1 MSAGNHEDSSR
12 RRWWQKPGVLPLARV
27 FVVLVCLS
35 LDASTR
41 VALYIAPLWFALL
54 TIGYRLYAV
63 KPEQRQSL
71 AQAQQ
76 KAA

>member
-35 LDASTR
+35 L
-41 VALYIAPLWFALL
+41 
-54 TIGYRLYAV
+54 
-63 KPEQRQSL
+63 L
-71 AQAQQ
+71 ATDG
-76 KAA
+76 